1 MLLSFSNGNFRFRGA
16 NFEGANI
23 VLPALYSLPY
33 CCRLNKSFLARSSG
47 QGHDDLASLFNSFF
61 FPLCFV
67 EQNGAEIFH
76 LNFDSIVLIV
86 STIKRVSVRA
96 VRSILLETQI
106 SLISCVL

>member
-1 MLLSFSNGNFRFRGA
+1 M
-16 NFEGANI
+16 I
-23 VLPALYSLPY
+23 LPPCSIT
-33 CCRLNKSFLARSSG
+33 
-47 QGHDDLASLFNSFF
+47 FF